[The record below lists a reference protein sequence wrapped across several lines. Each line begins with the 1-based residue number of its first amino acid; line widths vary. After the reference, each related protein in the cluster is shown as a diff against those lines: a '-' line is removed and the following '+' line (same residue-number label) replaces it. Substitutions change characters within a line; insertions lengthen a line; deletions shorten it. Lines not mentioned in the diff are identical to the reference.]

1 MLICN
6 IYTYVSRD
14 TSSINGQRQL
24 LCHVFPDRVRKTCAM
39 WLIKV
44 IRQFKET
51 IKREG
56 SSKTL

>member
-14 TSSINGQRQL
+14 TSSINGQRKL
-24 LCHVFPDRVRKTCAM
+24 LCQAFPDRVRKTCTM

-56 SSKTL
+56 SLKKL